1 MTNINEINIRKIYQA
16 LDRYENYVNV
26 VFLLDKVIIQ
36 NIYGDDVTLNVEII
50 ESESIVIIREK
61 IYKKLKLDDDYLID
75 AYILDAI

>member
-50 ESESIVIIREK
+50 ESESLVIIREK

>member
-1 MTNINEINIRKIYQA
+1 VTNINEINIREIYQA

-26 VFLLDKVIIQ
+26 VFLRDKVIIQ

-50 ESESIVIIREK
+50 ESESLVIIREK